1 LKVYA
6 TEPDNALANIAA
18 SELQIV
24 LHKNDHSTVNTTFAG
39 GKYLHINGAYET
51 LEINDSSAGAD
62 MEYDVSTGT
71 LKLYHTD
78 NMAEYKGKLS
88 LYGLNESDKQL
99 IIEDYFNGFTFYNLA
114 FEKGNLTIENTSGN
128 TNSVGY
134 FGWKNKFKLN
144 GELTIRGNTMVFLWL
159 GATGYNYDVNNIIEV
174 GTLKLLGNS
183 SLYYTADVS
192 DDVYAIVYAN
202 SLVLDTDGELYLD
215 AEDAG
220 GLTRVLSTN
229 DVTLTKCKEI
239 TLVAPDNYDTTL
251 TNSTYLRN
259 AVTTAIPGY
268 YASITQQSDIYDGYH
283 KTYHL
288 VSDSLYFSVSFDANG
303 GSGTMAPVKDV
314 QGYYILP
321 GCTLVPPEYEYELE
335 FQCWSDKYGDSN
347 YAEGSSFFLYSDVKF
362 YAKWKIASDH
372 IVSFDANGGSGSMTG
387 GSYKGG
393 YALPACS
400 FTAPSGKQFKC
411 WALGSAS
418 GMQFDTDATY
428 YLYKDVTFYAIWE
441 DIAVTEYNVTYSDNG
456 GNGTMVGDVVEAGGT
471 FTLENCTYEAPEGK
485 QFKGWAVGAV
495 NATPLKQA
503 GDQITIT
510 ADTIIYAIWEDIPVV
525 KYDVTFNANG
535 GTGTMSPV
543 EYAGTYTLPACTFTA
558 PDGKQFKGWS
568 TSANGEVIDGATY
581 NVTADVELFA
591 IWADIPH
598 NHDYGTTWESDAN
611 NHWNECACGDKAN
624 KAAHTDSNNDGKCDT
639 CEYQM
644 TNGGGNTETPDN
656 PDNPNN
662 TLDNPNNTPD
672 DPTDDKDGLGTG
684 AIIGI
689 VIGTGAII
697 GIVIGSALVVGI
709 GGFALF
715 WFVIKKKS
723 FADLIAV
730 FKKK

>member
-1 LKVYA
+1 MKIQLKSKLLGVLLVLAMLLTLGLGIGLQNSLVLKVYA

-24 LHKNDHSTVNTTFAG
+24 LHKNDHSTVNTTFEG

-71 LKLYHTD
+71 LKLYDTD
-78 NMAEYKGKLS
+78 NMAEYEGELS

-114 FEKGNLTIENTSGN
+114 FEKGNLTIENTSEN
-128 TNSVGY
+128 TNFVGS

-144 GELTIRGNTMVFLWL
+144 GELTIRGNTSVYLWL

-183 SLYYTADVS
+183 SLYYNANVS
-192 DDVYAIVYAN
+192 DDVYAIVSAN

-229 DVTLTKCKEI
+229 NVTLTKCKKI
-239 TLVAPDNYDTTL
+239 TLVAPDSYDTTL

-268 YASITQQSDIYDGYH
+268 YASIIQQGDIYDGYH
-283 KTYHL
+283 KTYRL

-314 QGYYILP
+314 QGNYILP
-321 GCTLVPPEYEYELE
+321 GCTLVPPKYDVDLE
-335 FQCWSDKYGDSN
+335 FQCWTDKSYGGSN
-347 YAEGSSFFLYSDVKF
+347 YAEGDSFFLYKDMIF
-362 YAKWKIASDH
+362 YAKWKLAGNH
-372 IVSFDANGGSGSMTG
+372 TVSFDANGGSGSMTG

-456 GNGTMVGDVVEAGGT
+456 GNGTMVGDVVEAGGP
-471 FTLENCTYEAPEGK
+471 FTLENCTYEAPDGYRFKAWAIGSVNGEQK
-485 QFKGWAVGAV
+485 QPGE
-495 NATPLKQA
+495 
-503 GDQITIT
+503 QITIT
-510 ADTIIYAIWEDIPVV
+510 AETYIYAIWEDIPEQHVHSHGSEW
-525 KYDVTFNANG
+525 KTD
-535 GTGTMSPV
+535 
-543 EYAGTYTLPACTFTA
+543 E
-558 PDGKQFKGWS
+558 
-568 TSANGEVIDGATY
+568 GE
-581 NVTADVELFA
+581 
-591 IWADIPH
+591 
-598 NHDYGTTWESDAN
+598 
-611 NHWNECACGDKAN
+611 HWNECECGDKAN
-624 KAAHTDSNNDGKCDT
+624 KAAHTDSNNDGKCDA
-639 CEYQM
+639 CNYQM
-644 TNGGGNTETPDN
+644 TPAAPDTDPTLDPKPDDTTPPADDKNDDNGGKKKLSG
-656 PDNPNN
+656 
-662 TLDNPNNTPD
+662 
-672 DPTDDKDGLGTG
+672 G
-684 AIIGI
+684 AI
-689 VIGTGAII
+689 A
-697 GIVIGSALVVGI
+697 GIVIGSTAGVCVFSVGI
-709 GGFALF
+709 FSLI

-723 FADLIAV
+723 FSDILMV
-730 FKKK
+730 FRK

>member
-1 LKVYA
+1 MKIQLKSKLLSILLVLAMLLTLELGIGLQNSLVLKVYA

-71 LKLYHTD
+71 LKLYDTD
-78 NMAEYKGKLS
+78 NMAEYESKLS

-128 TNSVGY
+128 TNSFGS

-144 GELTIRGNTMVFLWL
+144 GELTIRGNTSVYLWL

-183 SLYYTADVS
+183 SLYYTAEVS
-192 DDVYAIVYAN
+192 DDVYAIVSAN

-220 GLTRVLSTN
+220 GVEKVLYIN
-229 DVTLTKCKEI
+229 DITLSKCKSI
-239 TLVAPDNYDTTL
+239 TLASPNGYDENL
-251 TNSTYLRN
+251 TNSKYLRN
-259 AVTTAIPGY
+259 AVTTPIPGY
-268 YASITQQSDIYDGYH
+268 YASIIQQGDIYDGYH
-283 KTYHL
+283 KTYRL
-288 VSDSLYFSVSFDANG
+288 VSDSLYFSVSFDAKG

-321 GCTLVPPEYEYELE
+321 SCTLVPPKYDVDLE
-335 FQCWSDKYGDSN
+335 FQCWTDKSYGGSN
-347 YAEGSSFFLYSDVKF
+347 YAEGDSFFLYKDMTF
-362 YAKWKIASDH
+362 YAKWKLAGNH
-372 IVSFDANGGSGSMTG
+372 TVSFDANGGSGSMTG

-428 YLYKDVTFYAIWE
+428 YLYKDVTFYAVWE

-485 QFKGWAVGAV
+485 QFKGWAYAADGEIISETGFDVH
-495 NATPLKQA
+495 K
-503 GDQITIT
+503 
-510 ADTIIYAIWEDIPVV
+510 DTILYAIWEDIS
-525 KYDVTFNANG
+525 A
-535 GTGTMSPV
+535 
-543 EYAGTYTLPACTFTA
+543 TA
-558 PDGKQFKGWS
+558 PDTTPEENDPNHTHSYSEDWKQ
-568 TSANGEVIDGATY
+568 
-581 NVTADVELFA
+581 TADE
-591 IWADIPH
+591 H
-598 NHDYGTTWESDAN
+598 YK
-611 NHWNECACGDKAN
+611 ECACGAKQY
-624 KAAHTDSNNDGKCDT
+624 KGAHIDSNANGSCDVCGYVITENNDDA
-639 CEYQM
+639 
-644 TNGGGNTETPDN
+644 
-656 PDNPNN
+656 
-662 TLDNPNNTPD
+662 
-672 DPTDDKDGLGTG
+672 LGAG
-684 AIIGI
+684 AIIAI
-689 VIGTGAII
+689 VA
-697 GIVIGSALVVGI
+697 GSVVVGV
-709 GGFALF
+709 GGFSLY

-723 FADLIAV
+723 FADLIAT
-730 FKKK
+730 FKK

>member
-1 LKVYA
+1 MKTKFKSKLLSILLVLVMLLTLGIGIGLQNSLVLKVYA

-71 LKLYHTD
+71 LKLYDTD
-78 NMAEYKGKLS
+78 NMAEYEGKLS

-99 IIEDYFNGFTFYNLA
+99 IIEDYYNGFTFYNLA

-128 TNSVGY
+128 TNSVGS

-144 GELTIRGNTMVFLWL
+144 GELTIRGNTRVYLWL

-192 DDVYAIVYAN
+192 DDVYAIVSAN

-229 DVTLTKCKEI
+229 DVTLTKCKKI
-239 TLVAPDNYDTTL
+239 TLVAPDSYDTTL

-268 YASITQQSDIYDGYH
+268 YASITQQGDIYYGYH
-283 KTYHL
+283 KTYRL
-288 VSDSLYFSVSFDANG
+288 VSDSLYFSVSFDANS

-335 FQCWSDKYGDSN
+335 FQCWTDKSYGGSN
-347 YAEGSSFFLYSDVKF
+347 YAEGDSFFLYKDMTF
-362 YAKWKIASDH
+362 YAKWKLAGDH
-372 IVSFDANGGSGSMTG
+372 TVSFDANGGEGSMTG

-441 DIAVTEYNVTYSDNG
+441 DITYTVS
-456 GNGTMVGDVVEAGGT
+456 
-471 FTLENCTYEAPEGK
+471 
-485 QFKGWAVGAV
+485 
-495 NATPLKQA
+495 
-503 GDQITIT
+503 
-510 ADTIIYAIWEDIPVV
+510 
-525 KYDVTFNANG
+525 FNANG
-535 GTGTMSPV
+535 GSGTMLDETEQLGGYV
-543 EYAGTYTLPACTFTA
+543 LPECTFNA
-558 PDGKQFKGWS
+558 PTGKQFKCWAEG
-568 TSANGEVIDGATY
+568 SASGQQYDVGYEYDVTA
-581 NVTADVELFA
+581 NVTFYAVWE
-591 IWADIPH
+591 DIPGQH
-598 NHDYGTTWESDAN
+598 VHSHGSEWKTDAE
-611 NHWNECACGDKAN
+611 NHWNECTCGDKAN
-624 KAAHTDSNNDGKCDT
+624 VAPHADTNNDEKCDICSYAIPKAPSNNETEKPTEKPTDATESEKDDS
-639 CEYQM
+639 
-644 TNGGGNTETPDN
+644 TETEAPA
-656 PDNPNN
+656 
-662 TLDNPNNTPD
+662 
-672 DPTDDKDGLGTG
+672 DKGCGGCGSSAALSAL
-684 AIIGI
+684 AI
-689 VIGTGAII
+689 VA
-697 GIVIGSALVVGI
+697 VVGSALV
-709 GGFALF
+709 
-715 WFVIKKKS
+715 IKKKE
-723 FADLIAV
+723 D
-730 FKKK
+730 

>member
-1 LKVYA
+1 MKTKLKSKFLSILLVLAMLLTLGLGIGLQNSLVLKVYA

-71 LKLYHTD
+71 LKLYCTD

-128 TNSVGY
+128 TNSVGS

-144 GELTIRGNTMVFLWL
+144 GELTIRGNTRVYLWL

-183 SLYYTADVS
+183 SLYYTAYVS
-192 DDVYAIVYAN
+192 DDVYAIVSAN

-229 DVTLTKCKEI
+229 DVTLTKCKKI

-268 YASITQQSDIYDGYH
+268 YASITQQCDIYDEYY

-288 VSDSLYFSVSFDANG
+288 VSDSLYFSVSFDANR

-335 FQCWSDKYGDSN
+335 FQCWSDKSGDSN

-441 DIAVTEYNVTYSDNG
+441 DITVTEYNVTYSDNG
-456 GNGTMVGDVVEAGGT
+456 GNGTMVGDVVEADGT

-510 ADTIIYAIWEDIPVV
+510 AETIIYAIWEDLPAHTHTDTDGQWESNGRYHWHTCSCTEEFDKVEHS
-525 KYDVTFNANG
+525 G
-535 GTGTMSPV
+535 GTAT
-543 EYAGTYTLPACTFTA
+543 CTEKAVCSVCNAAYGNTA
-558 PDGKQFKGWS
+558 AHSHGSEWK
-568 TSANGEVIDGATY
+568 N
-581 NVTADVELFA
+581 
-591 IWADIPH
+591 
-598 NHDYGTTWESDAN
+598 DAN
-611 NHWNECACGDKAN
+611 EHWNECACGDKAN

-644 TNGGGNTETPDN
+644 STTPNT

-662 TLDNPNNTPD
+662 TPDNPNNTPD
-672 DPTDDKDGLGTG
+672 DPSDDKDGLGAG
-684 AIIGI
+684 AI
-689 VIGTGAII
+689 V
-697 GIVIGSALVVGI
+697 GIVIGSVAVVGI

>member
-1 LKVYA
+1 MKTKFKSKLLSILLVLVMLLTLGLGIGLKNSLVLKVYA

-71 LKLYHTD
+71 LKLYDTD
-78 NMAEYKGKLS
+78 NMAEYEGELS

-99 IIEDYFNGFTFYNLA
+99 IIEDYYNGFTFYNLA

-128 TNSVGY
+128 TNSVGS

-144 GELTIRGNTMVFLWL
+144 GELTIRGNTSVYLWL

-183 SLYYTADVS
+183 SLRYTADVS
-192 DDVYAIVYAN
+192 DDVYAIVSAN
-202 SLVLDTDGELYLD
+202 SLVLDTDGELHLD

-229 DVTLTKCKEI
+229 DVTLTKCKKI

-268 YASITQQSDIYDGYH
+268 YASIIQQGDIYDGYH
-283 KTYHL
+283 KTYRL
-288 VSDSLYFSVSFDANG
+288 VSDSLYFTVSFDANS
-303 GSGTMAPVKDV
+303 GSGTMDPVENV
-314 QGYYILP
+314 QGYYVLP
-321 GCTLVPPEYEYELE
+321 ECTLVPPKYDVDLE
-335 FQCWSDKYGDSN
+335 FQCWTDKSYGGSN
-347 YAEGSSFFLYSDVKF
+347 YAEGDSFFLYKDMIF

-372 IVSFDANGGSGSMTG
+372 TVSFDANGGSGSMTG

-393 YALPACS
+393 YTLPACS

-411 WALGSAS
+411 WSLDSAS
-418 GMQFDTDATY
+418 GIQFDTDATY

-441 DIAVTEYNVTYSDNG
+441 DIDVTEYNVTYSDNG

-471 FTLENCTYEAPEGK
+471 FTLDNCTFEAPEGK
-485 QFKGWAVGAV
+485 QFKAWAIGSV
-495 NATPLKQA
+495 NGEQKQP

-510 ADTIIYAIWEDIPVV
+510 AETYIYAIWEDIPVPPPSH
-525 KYDVTFNANG
+525 T
-535 GTGTMSPV
+535 
-543 EYAGTYTLPACTFTA
+543 
-558 PDGKQFKGWS
+558 
-568 TSANGEVIDGATY
+568 
-581 NVTADVELFA
+581 
-591 IWADIPH
+591 
-598 NHDYGTTWESDAN
+598 HDYGTAWKTDEGE
-611 NHWNECACGDKAN
+611 HWNECACGDKAN
-624 KAAHTDSNNDGKCDT
+624 KAAHTDSNNDGKCDV

-644 TNGGGNTETPDN
+644 STTPDN
-656 PDNPNN
+656 PDNPNDTPDNPDN
-662 TLDNPNNTPD
+662 TPDNPNTTP
-672 DPTDDKDGLGTG
+672 DDKDGLGAG
-684 AIIGI
+684 AI
-689 VIGTGAII
+689 V
-697 GIVIGSALVVGI
+697 GIVIGSVAVVGVGGV

>member
-1 LKVYA
+1 MKTKFKSKLLSILLVLVMLLTLGLGIGLQNSLVLKVYA

-71 LKLYHTD
+71 LKLYDTD
-78 NMAEYKGKLS
+78 NMAEYEGKLS

-99 IIEDYFNGFTFYNLA
+99 IIEDYYNGFTFYNLA

-128 TNSVGY
+128 TNSVGS

-144 GELTIRGNTMVFLWL
+144 GELTIRGNTRVYLWL

-192 DDVYAIVYAN
+192 DDVYAIVSAN

-229 DVTLTKCKEI
+229 DVTLTKCKKI
-239 TLVAPDNYDTTL
+239 TLVAPDSYDTTL

-268 YASITQQSDIYDGYH
+268 YASITQQGDIYDGYH
-283 KTYHL
+283 KTYRL
-288 VSDSLYFSVSFDANG
+288 VSDSLYFSVSFDAND

-314 QGYYILP
+314 QGNYILP
-321 GCTLVPPEYEYELE
+321 GCTLVPPKYDVDLE
-335 FQCWSDKYGDSN
+335 FQCWTDKSYGGSN
-347 YAEGSSFFLYSDVKF
+347 YAEGDSFFLYKDMTF
-362 YAKWKIASDH
+362 YAKWKLAGDH
-372 IVSFDANGGSGSMTG
+372 TVSFDANGGEGSMTG

-441 DIAVTEYNVTYSDNG
+441 DITYTVS
-456 GNGTMVGDVVEAGGT
+456 
-471 FTLENCTYEAPEGK
+471 
-485 QFKGWAVGAV
+485 
-495 NATPLKQA
+495 
-503 GDQITIT
+503 
-510 ADTIIYAIWEDIPVV
+510 
-525 KYDVTFNANG
+525 FNANG
-535 GTGTMSPV
+535 GSGTMLDETEQLGGYV
-543 EYAGTYTLPACTFTA
+543 LPECTFNA
-558 PDGKQFKGWS
+558 PTGKQFKCWAEG
-568 TSANGEVIDGATY
+568 SASGQQYDVGYEYDVTA
-581 NVTADVELFA
+581 NVTFYAVWE
-591 IWADIPH
+591 DIPGQH
-598 NHDYGTTWESDAN
+598 VHSHGSEWKTDAE

-624 KAAHTDSNNDGKCDT
+624 VAPHADTNNDEKCDT
-639 CEYQM
+639 CSYAMPKSPSNNE
-644 TNGGGNTETPDN
+644 TEKPTEKPTDATESEKDDSTETEAPA
-656 PDNPNN
+656 
-662 TLDNPNNTPD
+662 
-672 DPTDDKDGLGTG
+672 DKGCGGCGSSAALSAL
-684 AIIGI
+684 AI
-689 VIGTGAII
+689 VA
-697 GIVIGSALVVGI
+697 VVGSAL
-709 GGFALF
+709 
-715 WFVIKKKS
+715 VIKKKS
-723 FADLIAV
+723 LADLLGYL
-730 FKKK
+730 KK

>member
-1 LKVYA
+1 MKTKFKSKLLSILLVLVMLLTLGLGIGLQNSLVLKVCA

-71 LKLYHTD
+71 LKLYDTD
-78 NMAEYKGKLS
+78 NMAEYEGKLS

-99 IIEDYFNGFTFYNLA
+99 IIEDYYNGFTFYNLA

-128 TNSVGY
+128 TNSVGS

-144 GELTIRGNTMVFLWL
+144 GELTIRGNTLVYLWL

-183 SLYYTADVS
+183 SLYYTAEVS
-192 DDVYAIVYAN
+192 DDVYAIVSAN

-220 GLTRVLSTN
+220 GLTRVLNTN
-229 DVTLTKCKEI
+229 DVTLTKCKKI
-239 TLVAPDNYDTTL
+239 TLVAPDSYDTTL

-268 YASITQQSDIYDGYH
+268 YASITQQGDIYYGYH
-283 KTYHL
+283 KTYRL
-288 VSDSLYFSVSFDANG
+288 VSDSLYFSVSFDANS

-314 QGYYILP
+314 QGNYILP
-321 GCTLVPPEYEYELE
+321 GCTLVPPKYDVDLE
-335 FQCWSDKYGDSN
+335 FQCWTDKSYGGSN
-347 YAEGSSFFLYSDVKF
+347 YAEGDSFFLYKDMTF
-362 YAKWKIASDH
+362 YAKWKLAGDH
-372 IVSFDANGGSGSMTG
+372 TVSFDANGGEGSMTG

-441 DIAVTEYNVTYSDNG
+441 DITYTVS
-456 GNGTMVGDVVEAGGT
+456 
-471 FTLENCTYEAPEGK
+471 
-485 QFKGWAVGAV
+485 
-495 NATPLKQA
+495 
-503 GDQITIT
+503 
-510 ADTIIYAIWEDIPVV
+510 
-525 KYDVTFNANG
+525 FNANG
-535 GTGTMSPV
+535 GSGTMLDETEQLGGYV
-543 EYAGTYTLPACTFTA
+543 LPECTFNA
-558 PDGKQFKGWS
+558 PTGKQFKCWAEG
-568 TSANGEVIDGATY
+568 SASGQQYDVGYEYDVTA
-581 NVTADVELFA
+581 NVTFYAVWE
-591 IWADIPH
+591 DIPGQH
-598 NHDYGTTWESDAN
+598 VHSNGSEWKTDAE

-624 KAAHTDSNNDGKCDT
+624 VAPHADTNNDEKCDT
-639 CEYQM
+639 CSYAMPKAPSNNE
-644 TNGGGNTETPDN
+644 TEKPTEKPTDATESEKDDSTETEAPA
-656 PDNPNN
+656 
-662 TLDNPNNTPD
+662 
-672 DPTDDKDGLGTG
+672 DKGCGGCDSSAALSAL
-684 AIIGI
+684 AI
-689 VIGTGAII
+689 VA
-697 GIVIGSALVVGI
+697 VVGSALI
-709 GGFALF
+709 
-715 WFVIKKKS
+715 IKKKS
-723 FADLIAV
+723 LADILGYL
-730 FKKK
+730 KK

>member
-1 LKVYA
+1 MKTKFKSKLLSILLVLVMLLTLGLGIGLQNSLVLKVYA

-71 LKLYHTD
+71 LKLYDTD
-78 NMAEYKGKLS
+78 NMAEYEGKLS

-128 TNSVGY
+128 TNSVGS

-144 GELTIRGNTMVFLWL
+144 GELTIRGNTSVYLWL

-183 SLYYTADVS
+183 SLYYTAEVS
-192 DDVYAIVYAN
+192 DDVYAIVSAN

-229 DVTLTKCKEI
+229 DVTLTKCKKI
-239 TLVAPDNYDTTL
+239 TLVAPDSYDTTL

-268 YASITQQSDIYDGYH
+268 YASITQQGDIYDGYH
-283 KTYHL
+283 KTYRL

-314 QGYYILP
+314 QGNYILP
-321 GCTLVPPEYEYELE
+321 GCTLVPPKYDVDLE
-335 FQCWSDKYGDSN
+335 FQCWTDKSYGGSN
-347 YAEGSSFFLYSDVKF
+347 YAEGDSFFLYKDMTF
-362 YAKWKIASDH
+362 YAKWKLAGNH
-372 IVSFDANGGSGSMTG
+372 TVSFDANGGEGSMTG

-441 DIAVTEYNVTYSDNG
+441 DITYTVS
-456 GNGTMVGDVVEAGGT
+456 
-471 FTLENCTYEAPEGK
+471 
-485 QFKGWAVGAV
+485 
-495 NATPLKQA
+495 
-503 GDQITIT
+503 
-510 ADTIIYAIWEDIPVV
+510 
-525 KYDVTFNANG
+525 FNANG
-535 GTGTMSPV
+535 GSGTMLDETEQLGGYVFP
-543 EYAGTYTLPACTFTA
+543 ECTFNA
-558 PDGKQFKGWS
+558 PTGKQFKCWAEG
-568 TSANGEVIDGATY
+568 SASGQQYDVGYEYDVTA
-581 NVTADVELFA
+581 NVTFYAVWE
-591 IWADIPH
+591 DIPGQH
-598 NHDYGTTWESDAN
+598 VHSHGSEWKTDAE

-624 KAAHTDSNNDGKCDT
+624 VAPHADTNNDEKCDT
-639 CEYQM
+639 CSYAMPKAPSNNE
-644 TNGGGNTETPDN
+644 TEKPTEKPTDATESEKDDSTETEAPA
-656 PDNPNN
+656 
-662 TLDNPNNTPD
+662 
-672 DPTDDKDGLGTG
+672 DKGCGG
-684 AIIGI
+684 CGSSVAISALAI
-689 VIGTGAII
+689 VA
-697 GIVIGSALVVGI
+697 VVGSAL
-709 GGFALF
+709 
-715 WFVIKKKS
+715 VIKKKS
-723 FADLIAV
+723 LADLLGYL
-730 FKKK
+730 KK

>member
-1 LKVYA
+1 MKTKFKSKLLSILLVLVMLLTLGLGIGLQNSLVLKVYA

-71 LKLYHTD
+71 LKLYDTD
-78 NMAEYKGKLS
+78 NMAEYEGKLS

-99 IIEDYFNGFTFYNLA
+99 IIEDYYNGFTFYNLA

-128 TNSVGY
+128 TNSVGS

-144 GELTIRGNTMVFLWL
+144 GELTIRGNTRVYLWL

-192 DDVYAIVYAN
+192 DDVYAIVSAN

-229 DVTLTKCKEI
+229 DVTLTKCKKI
-239 TLVAPDNYDTTL
+239 TLVAPDSYDTTL

-268 YASITQQSDIYDGYH
+268 YASITQQGDIYDGYH
-283 KTYHL
+283 KTYRL

-321 GCTLVPPEYEYELE
+321 GCTLVPPKYDVDLE
-335 FQCWSDKYGDSN
+335 FQCWTDKSYGGSN
-347 YAEGSSFFLYSDVKF
+347 YAEGDSFFLYRDVKF

-411 WALGSAS
+411 WAVGSAS

-471 FTLENCTYEAPEGK
+471 FTLENCTYEAPDGYRFKAWAIGSVNGEQK
-485 QFKGWAVGAV
+485 QPGE
-495 NATPLKQA
+495 
-503 GDQITIT
+503 QITIT
-510 ADTIIYAIWEDIPVV
+510 GETYIYAIWENIPEQHV
-525 KYDVTFNANG
+525 
-535 GTGTMSPV
+535 
-543 EYAGTYTLPACTFTA
+543 
-558 PDGKQFKGWS
+558 
-568 TSANGEVIDGATY
+568 
-581 NVTADVELFA
+581 
-591 IWADIPH
+591 
-598 NHDYGTTWESDAN
+598 HDYGTAWKTDAN
-611 NHWNECACGDKAN
+611 EHWNECACGDKAN
-624 KAAHTDSNNDGKCDT
+624 VAPHADTNNDEKCDACAYAMPKAEENDPSAPT
-639 CEYQM
+639 PDLPNTSTDKPTDATESEKDDS
-644 TNGGGNTETPDN
+644 TETEAPA
-656 PDNPNN
+656 
-662 TLDNPNNTPD
+662 
-672 DPTDDKDGLGTG
+672 DKGCGGCGSSAALSAL
-684 AIIGI
+684 AI
-689 VIGTGAII
+689 VA
-697 GIVIGSALVVGI
+697 VVGSALV
-709 GGFALF
+709 
-715 WFVIKKKS
+715 IKKKE
-723 FADLIAV
+723 D
-730 FKKK
+730 

>member
-1 LKVYA
+1 MKIQLKSKLLSILLVLAMLLTLGLGIGLQNSLVLKVYA

-71 LKLYHTD
+71 LKLYDTD
-78 NMAEYKGKLS
+78 NMAEYESKLS

-128 TNSVGY
+128 TNSVGS

-144 GELTIRGNTMVFLWL
+144 GELTIRGNTSVYLWL

-183 SLYYTADVS
+183 SLYYTAEVS
-192 DDVYAIVYAN
+192 DDVYAIVSAN

-229 DVTLTKCKEI
+229 DVTLTKCKKI

-268 YASITQQSDIYDGYH
+268 YASITQQGDVYDGYH
-283 KTYHL
+283 KTYRL

-314 QGYYILP
+314 QGNYILP
-321 GCTLVPPEYEYELE
+321 GCTLVPPKYDVDLE
-335 FQCWSDKYGDSN
+335 FQCWTDKSYGGSN
-347 YAEGSSFFLYSDVKF
+347 YAEGDSFFLYKDMTF
-362 YAKWKIASDH
+362 YAKWKLAGNH
-372 IVSFDANGGSGSMTG
+372 TVSFDANGGEGSMTG
-387 GSYKGG
+387 GSFTGG
-393 YALPACS
+393 YTLPSCS

-441 DIAVTEYNVTYSDNG
+441 DLPAHTHTDTDGQWES
-456 GNGTMVGDVVEAGGT
+456 NGTYHWHTCSCTEEFDKVEHSGGT
-471 FTLENCTYEAPEGK
+471 ATCTAKAKCDVCGK
-485 QFKGWAVGAV
+485 EY
-495 NATPLKQA
+495 
-503 GDQITIT
+503 GDILAHTHGT
-510 ADTIIYAIWEDIPVV
+510 EWKNDAD
-525 KYDVTFNANG
+525 
-535 GTGTMSPV
+535 
-543 EYAGTYTLPACTFTA
+543 
-558 PDGKQFKGWS
+558 
-568 TSANGEVIDGATY
+568 
-581 NVTADVELFA
+581 
-591 IWADIPH
+591 
-598 NHDYGTTWESDAN
+598 
-611 NHWNECACGDKAN
+611 NHWNECDCGDKAN
-624 KAAHTDSNNDGKCDT
+624 IAAHADINTDGKCDV
-639 CEYQM
+639 CAYAM
-644 TNGGGNTETPDN
+644 PVSN
-656 PDNPNN
+656 
-662 TLDNPNNTPD
+662 LDTD
-672 DPTDDKDGLGTG
+672 ATDATDDESKSDDETDAPTERGCGG
-684 AIIGI
+684 CGSSAAISALAI
-689 VIGTGAII
+689 VA
-697 GIVIGSALVVGI
+697 VVGSALV
-709 GGFALF
+709 
-715 WFVIKKKS
+715 IKKKE
-723 FADLIAV
+723 D
-730 FKKK
+730 

>member
-1 LKVYA
+1 MKTKFKSKLLGVLLVLAMFLTLGLGIGLQNSLVLKVYA

-71 LKLYHTD
+71 LKLYYTD

-99 IIEDYFNGFTFYNLA
+99 IIEDYYNGFIFYNLA
-114 FEKGNLTIENTSGN
+114 FEKGNLIIENTSGN
-128 TNSVGY
+128 DNYIGS
-134 FGWKNKFKLN
+134 FGWKNRFKIN
-144 GELTIRGNTMVFLWL
+144 GELTIRGNTSVYIWL
-159 GATGYNYDVNNIIEV
+159 AATGYNYDVNNIIEV

-183 SLYYTADVS
+183 SLHYTSDLS
-192 DDVYAIVYAN
+192 DDVYAIVSAN

-220 GLTRVLSTN
+220 GLTRVLNTN
-229 DVTLTKCKEI
+229 DVTLIKCKKI
-239 TLVAPDNYDTTL
+239 TLVAPDSYDTTL

-268 YASITQQSDIYDGYH
+268 YASIIQQGDIYDGYH
-283 KTYHL
+283 KTYRL

-321 GCTLVPPEYEYELE
+321 GCTLVPPEYEYEYELE
-335 FQCWSDKYGDSN
+335 FQCWTDKSYGGSN
-347 YAEGSSFFLYSDVKF
+347 YAEGDSFFLYKDMTF
-362 YAKWKIASDH
+362 YAKWKLAGDH
-372 IVSFDANGGSGSMTG
+372 TVSFDANGGEGSMTG

-441 DIAVTEYNVTYSDNG
+441 DIAVTEYIVTYSDNG

-503 GDQITIT
+503 GEQITIT
-510 ADTIIYAIWEDIPVV
+510 ADTIIYAIWEDIPTQHV
-525 KYDVTFNANG
+525 
-535 GTGTMSPV
+535 
-543 EYAGTYTLPACTFTA
+543 
-558 PDGKQFKGWS
+558 
-568 TSANGEVIDGATY
+568 
-581 NVTADVELFA
+581 
-591 IWADIPH
+591 H
-598 NHDYGTTWESDAN
+598 NHGTIWVTDEN
-611 NHWNECACGDKAN
+611 EHWNECACGDKAN

-656 PDNPNN
+656 PNN
-662 TLDNPNNTPD
+662 TPDNPNNTPD
-672 DPTDDKDGLGTG
+672 DPSDDKDGLGAG
-684 AIIGI
+684 AI
-689 VIGTGAII
+689 V
-697 GIVIGSALVVGI
+697 GIVIGSVAVVGI

-730 FKKK
+730 FKK

>member
-1 LKVYA
+1 MKTKFKSKLLSILLVLAMLLTLGLGIGLQNSLVLKVYA

-71 LKLYHTD
+71 LKLYDTD
-78 NMAEYKGKLS
+78 NMAEYEGKLS

-99 IIEDYFNGFTFYNLA
+99 IIEDYYNGFTFYNLA

-128 TNSVGY
+128 TNSVGS

-144 GELTIRGNTMVFLWL
+144 GELTIRGNTRVYLWL

-192 DDVYAIVYAN
+192 DDVYAIVSAN
-202 SLVLDTDGELYLD
+202 SLVLDTDGELYLN

-229 DVTLTKCKEI
+229 DVTLTKCKKI
-239 TLVAPDNYDTTL
+239 TLVAPDSYDTTL

-268 YASITQQSDIYDGYH
+268 YASITQQGDIYDGYH
-283 KTYHL
+283 KTYRL
-288 VSDSLYFSVSFDANG
+288 VSDSLYFSVSFDANS

-335 FQCWSDKYGDSN
+335 FQCWTDKSYGGSN
-347 YAEGSSFFLYSDVKF
+347 YAEGDSFFLYKDMTF
-362 YAKWKIASDH
+362 YAKWKLAGNH
-372 IVSFDANGGSGSMTG
+372 TVSFEADGGEGSMTG
-387 GSYKGG
+387 GSFTGG
-393 YALPACS
+393 YTLPSCS

-471 FTLENCTYEAPEGK
+471 FTLENCTYEAPDGYRFKAWAIGSVNGEQK
-485 QFKGWAVGAV
+485 QPGE
-495 NATPLKQA
+495 
-503 GDQITIT
+503 QITIT
-510 ADTIIYAIWEDIPVV
+510 GETYIYAIWENIPEQHV
-525 KYDVTFNANG
+525 
-535 GTGTMSPV
+535 
-543 EYAGTYTLPACTFTA
+543 
-558 PDGKQFKGWS
+558 
-568 TSANGEVIDGATY
+568 
-581 NVTADVELFA
+581 
-591 IWADIPH
+591 
-598 NHDYGTTWESDAN
+598 HDYGTAWKTDAN
-611 NHWNECACGDKAN
+611 EHWNECACGDKAN
-624 KAAHTDSNNDGKCDT
+624 KASHTDSNNDSKCDT

-644 TNGGGNTETPDN
+644 STAPDN
-656 PDNPNN
+656 SDNPN
-662 TLDNPNNTPD
+662 DTPD
-672 DPTDDKDGLGTG
+672 DPTDDETEAPADKGCGGCGSSAALSAL
-684 AIIGI
+684 AI
-689 VIGTGAII
+689 VA
-697 GIVIGSALVVGI
+697 VVGSALV
-709 GGFALF
+709 
-715 WFVIKKKS
+715 IKKKE
-723 FADLIAV
+723 D
-730 FKKK
+730 

>member
-1 LKVYA
+1 MKTKFKSKLLGVLLVLAMLLTLGLGIGLQNSLVLKVYA

-71 LKLYHTD
+71 LKLYYTD

-99 IIEDYFNGFTFYNLA
+99 IIEDYYNGFTFYNLA

-128 TNSVGY
+128 TNFVGN

-144 GELTIRGNTMVFLWL
+144 GELTIRGNTMVRPWL

-220 GLTRVLSTN
+220 GLTRVLNTN
-229 DVTLTKCKEI
+229 DVTLIKCKKI
-239 TLVAPDNYDTTL
+239 TLVAPDSYDTTL

-268 YASITQQSDIYDGYH
+268 YASIIQQGDIYDGYH
-283 KTYHL
+283 KTYRL

-335 FQCWSDKYGDSN
+335 FQYWTDKSYGGSN
-347 YAEGSSFFLYSDVKF
+347 YAEGDSFFLYKDMTF
-362 YAKWKIASDH
+362 YAKWKLAGDH
-372 IVSFDANGGSGSMTG
+372 TVSFDANGGSGSMTG

-456 GNGTMVGDVVEAGGT
+456 GNGTMVGDVVEAGAT

-485 QFKGWAVGAV
+485 QFKGWAY
-495 NATPLKQA
+495 
-503 GDQITIT
+503 T
-510 ADTIIYAIWEDIPVV
+510 ADGEIISETGFDVHKDTILYAIWEDIS
-525 KYDVTFNANG
+525 A
-535 GTGTMSPV
+535 
-543 EYAGTYTLPACTFTA
+543 TA
-558 PDGKQFKGWS
+558 PDTTPEENDPNHTHSYSEDWKQ
-568 TSANGEVIDGATY
+568 
-581 NVTADVELFA
+581 TADE
-591 IWADIPH
+591 H
-598 NHDYGTTWESDAN
+598 YK
-611 NHWNECACGDKAN
+611 ECACGAKQY
-624 KAAHTDSNNDGKCDT
+624 KGAHIDSNANGSCDVCGYVITESNDGA
-639 CEYQM
+639 
-644 TNGGGNTETPDN
+644 
-656 PDNPNN
+656 
-662 TLDNPNNTPD
+662 
-672 DPTDDKDGLGTG
+672 LG
-684 AIIGI
+684 A
-689 VIGTGAII
+689 GAII
-697 GIVIGSALVVGI
+697 GIVIGSVAVVGV

>member
-1 LKVYA
+1 MKTKFKSKLLSILLVLAMLLTLGLGIGLQNSLVLKVYA

-71 LKLYHTD
+71 LKLYYTD

-114 FEKGNLTIENTSGN
+114 FEKGNLTIENTSEN
-128 TNSVGY
+128 TNVVGS

-144 GELTIRGNTMVFLWL
+144 GELTIRGNTEVCPWL

-174 GTLKLLGNS
+174 GTLKLIGNS
-183 SLYYTADVS
+183 SLNYTADIS
-192 DDVYAIVYAN
+192 DDVYAIVSAN

-220 GLTRVLSTN
+220 GLTRVLNTN
-229 DVTLTKCKEI
+229 DVTLIKCKKI
-239 TLVAPDNYDTTL
+239 TLVAPDSYDTTL

-268 YASITQQSDIYDGYH
+268 YASIIQQGDIYDGYH
-283 KTYHL
+283 KTYRL
-288 VSDSLYFSVSFDANG
+288 VSDSLYFSVSFDANS

-314 QGYYILP
+314 QGKYILP

-335 FQCWSDKYGDSN
+335 FQCWTDKSYGGSN
-347 YAEGSSFFLYSDVKF
+347 YAEGDSFFLYKDMTF
-362 YAKWKIASDH
+362 YAKWKLAGDH
-372 IVSFDANGGSGSMTG
+372 TVSFDANGGEGSMTG
-387 GSYKGG
+387 GSFTGG
-393 YALPACS
+393 YTLPSCS

-428 YLYKDVTFYAIWE
+428 YLYKDVTFYAVWE

-485 QFKGWAVGAV
+485 RFKAWAIGSV
-495 NATPLKQA
+495 NGEQKQP
-503 GDQITIT
+503 GEEITIT
-510 ADTIIYAIWEDIPVV
+510 AETYIYAIWEDIPEQHVHSYGSEW
-525 KYDVTFNANG
+525 KTD
-535 GTGTMSPV
+535 
-543 EYAGTYTLPACTFTA
+543 E
-558 PDGKQFKGWS
+558 
-568 TSANGEVIDGATY
+568 GE
-581 NVTADVELFA
+581 
-591 IWADIPH
+591 
-598 NHDYGTTWESDAN
+598 
-611 NHWNECACGDKAN
+611 HWNECACGDKAN
-624 KAAHTDSNNDGKCDT
+624 KAAHTDSTGDGKCDA
-639 CEYQM
+639 CDYQM
-644 TNGGGNTETPDN
+644 TPAAPDTDPTPDPEPDDTTPPADDKNDDNGGKKKLSG
-656 PDNPNN
+656 
-662 TLDNPNNTPD
+662 
-672 DPTDDKDGLGTG
+672 G
-684 AIIGI
+684 AI
-689 VIGTGAII
+689 A
-697 GIVIGSALVVGI
+697 GIVIGSVAGVCVVSVGI
-709 GGFALF
+709 FSLI

-723 FADLIAV
+723 FSDLLMV
-730 FKKK
+730 FRK

>member
-1 LKVYA
+1 MKIQLKLKLLSILLVLVMLLTLGLGIGLQNSLVLKVYA

-51 LEINDSSAGAD
+51 LQINNSSSGAD

-71 LKLYHTD
+71 LKLYDTD
-78 NMAEYKGKLS
+78 NMAEYESKLS

-128 TNSVGY
+128 TNSVGS

-144 GELTIRGNTMVFLWL
+144 GELTIRGNTLVYLWL

-183 SLYYTADVS
+183 SLYYTAEVS
-192 DDVYAIVYAN
+192 DDVYAIVSAN
-202 SLVLDTDGELYLD
+202 SLVLDTDGVLYLD

-229 DVTLTKCKEI
+229 DVTLTKCKKI

-251 TNSTYLRN
+251 TNSKYLRN

-268 YASITQQSDIYDGYH
+268 YASITQHGDIYDGYH

-288 VSDSLYFSVSFDANG
+288 VSDSLYFSVSFYANG

-314 QGYYILP
+314 RGYYILP

-335 FQCWSDKYGDSN
+335 FQCWSDESSGGSN
-347 YAEGSSFFLYSDVKF
+347 YAEGSSIFLYSDVKF
-362 YAKWKIASDH
+362 YAKWKIASNH
-372 IVSFDANGGSGSMTG
+372 TVSFDANGGSGSMTG

-411 WALGSAS
+411 WALDSAS

-441 DIAVTEYNVTYSDNG
+441 DLPVHTHTDTDGQWESNGRYHWHACSCTEEFDK
-456 GNGTMVGDVVEAGGT
+456 VEHSGGT
-471 FTLENCTYEAPEGK
+471 ATCTAKAKCDVCGK
-485 QFKGWAVGAV
+485 EY
-495 NATPLKQA
+495 
-503 GDQITIT
+503 GDILAHTHGT
-510 ADTIIYAIWEDIPVV
+510 EWKNDAD
-525 KYDVTFNANG
+525 
-535 GTGTMSPV
+535 
-543 EYAGTYTLPACTFTA
+543 
-558 PDGKQFKGWS
+558 
-568 TSANGEVIDGATY
+568 
-581 NVTADVELFA
+581 
-591 IWADIPH
+591 
-598 NHDYGTTWESDAN
+598 

-624 KAAHTDSNNDGKCDT
+624 IAAHADINTDGKCDVCAYAMPVSNIDT
-639 CEYQM
+639 
-644 TNGGGNTETPDN
+644 DA
-656 PDNPNN
+656 
-662 TLDNPNNTPD
+662 
-672 DPTDDKDGLGTG
+672 TDDESKSDDETDAPAEKGCRGCGSSAALSAL
-684 AIIGI
+684 AI
-689 VIGTGAII
+689 VA
-697 GIVIGSALVVGI
+697 VVGSALV
-709 GGFALF
+709 
-715 WFVIKKKS
+715 IKKKE
-723 FADLIAV
+723 D
-730 FKKK
+730 

>member
-1 LKVYA
+1 MKTKFKSKLLSILLVLVMLLTLGLGIGLQNSLVLKVYA

-71 LKLYHTD
+71 LKLYDTD
-78 NMAEYKGKLS
+78 NMAEYEGKLS

-99 IIEDYFNGFTFYNLA
+99 IIEDYYNGFTFYNLA

-128 TNSVGY
+128 TNSVGS

-144 GELTIRGNTMVFLWL
+144 GELTIRGNTRVYLWL

-183 SLYYTADVS
+183 SLYYTAEVS
-192 DDVYAIVYAN
+192 DDVYAIVSAN

-229 DVTLTKCKEI
+229 DVTLTKCKKI
-239 TLVAPDNYDTTL
+239 TLVAPDSYDTTL

-268 YASITQQSDIYDGYH
+268 YASITQQGDIYDGYH
-283 KTYHL
+283 KTYRL
-288 VSDSLYFSVSFDANG
+288 VSDSLYFSVSFDAND

-314 QGYYILP
+314 QGNYILP
-321 GCTLVPPEYEYELE
+321 GCTLVPPKYDVDLE
-335 FQCWSDKYGDSN
+335 FQCWTDKSYGGSN
-347 YAEGSSFFLYSDVKF
+347 YAEGDSFFLYKDMTF
-362 YAKWKIASDH
+362 YAKWKLAGDH
-372 IVSFDANGGSGSMTG
+372 TVSFDANGGEGSMTG

-441 DIAVTEYNVTYSDNG
+441 DITYTVS
-456 GNGTMVGDVVEAGGT
+456 
-471 FTLENCTYEAPEGK
+471 
-485 QFKGWAVGAV
+485 
-495 NATPLKQA
+495 
-503 GDQITIT
+503 
-510 ADTIIYAIWEDIPVV
+510 
-525 KYDVTFNANG
+525 FNANG
-535 GTGTMSPV
+535 GSGTMLDETEQLGGYV
-543 EYAGTYTLPACTFTA
+543 LPECTFNA
-558 PDGKQFKGWS
+558 PTGKQFKCWAEG
-568 TSANGEVIDGATY
+568 SASGQQYDVGYEYDVTA
-581 NVTADVELFA
+581 NVTFYAVWE
-591 IWADIPH
+591 DIPGQH
-598 NHDYGTTWESDAN
+598 VHSHGSEWKTDAE

-624 KAAHTDSNNDGKCDT
+624 VAPHADTNNDEKCDT
-639 CEYQM
+639 CSYAMPKSPSNNE
-644 TNGGGNTETPDN
+644 TEKPTEK
-656 PDNPNN
+656 
-662 TLDNPNNTPD
+662 
-672 DPTDDKDGLGTG
+672 PTDATDKPTDATEGEKDDSAETEAPADKTFNGCGSSIALSVVVAVGVLGT
-684 AIIGI
+684 
-689 VIGTGAII
+689 
-697 GIVIGSALVVGI
+697 ALVV
-709 GGFALF
+709 
-715 WFVIKKKS
+715 KR
-723 FADLIAV
+723 
-730 FKKK
+730 

>member
-1 LKVYA
+1 MKTKFKSKLLGVLLVLAMLLTLGLGIGLQNSLVLKVYA
-6 TEPDNALANIAA
+6 TVPDNALANIAA

-71 LKLYHTD
+71 LKLYYTD

-99 IIEDYFNGFTFYNLA
+99 IIEDYYNGFTFYNLA

-128 TNSVGY
+128 TNSVGS

-144 GELTIRGNTMVFLWL
+144 GELTIRGNTMVRPWL
-159 GATGYNYDVNNIIEV
+159 GATGYNDDVNNIIEV

-183 SLYYTADVS
+183 SLNYTAYVS
-192 DDVYAIVYAN
+192 DDVYAIVSAN

-215 AEDAG
+215 AEKAG

-229 DVTLTKCKEI
+229 DVTLTKCKKI
-239 TLVAPDNYDTTL
+239 TLVAPDGYDKTL

-268 YASITQQSDIYDGYH
+268 YASIIQQGDIYDGYH
-283 KTYHL
+283 KTYRL
-288 VSDSLYFSVSFDANG
+288 VSDSLYFSVLFDANG

-314 QGYYILP
+314 QGKYILP

-335 FQCWSDKYGDSN
+335 FQCWTDKSYGGSN
-347 YAEGSSFFLYSDVKF
+347 YAEGDSFFLYKDMTF
-362 YAKWKIASDH
+362 YAKWKLAGDH
-372 IVSFDANGGSGSMTG
+372 TVSFDANGGEGSMTG

-411 WALGSAS
+411 WALDSAS

-441 DIAVTEYNVTYSDNG
+441 D
-456 GNGTMVGDVVEAGGT
+456 
-471 FTLENCTYEAPEGK
+471 
-485 QFKGWAVGAV
+485 
-495 NATPLKQA
+495 
-503 GDQITIT
+503 
-510 ADTIIYAIWEDIPVV
+510 
-525 KYDVTFNANG
+525 
-535 GTGTMSPV
+535 
-543 EYAGTYTLPACTFTA
+543 LPAHTHTDA
-558 PDGKQFKGWS
+558 DGQ
-568 TSANGEVIDGATY
+568 
-581 NVTADVELFA
+581 
-591 IWADIPH
+591 
-598 NHDYGTTWESDAN
+598 WESDGTYHWHTCSCTEEFDKVEHSGGTATCTEKAVCSVCN
-611 NHWNECACGDKAN
+611 AAYGNTAAHNHGTEWQKNADEHWNECACGDKAN
-624 KAAHTDSNNDGKCDT
+624 KASHTDSNNDGKCDT

-644 TNGGGNTETPDN
+644 STAPDN
-656 PDNPNN
+656 PDNPNGI
-662 TLDNPNNTPD
+662 PD
-672 DPTDDKDGLGTG
+672 DPTDDETEAPADKGCGSSA
-684 AIIGI
+684 AISALAI
-689 VIGTGAII
+689 VA
-697 GIVIGSALVVGI
+697 VVGSALV
-709 GGFALF
+709 
-715 WFVIKKKS
+715 IKKKE
-723 FADLIAV
+723 D
-730 FKKK
+730 

>member
-1 LKVYA
+1 MKTKFKSKLLSILLVLAMLLTLGLGIGLQNSLVLKVYA

-71 LKLYHTD
+71 LKLYDTD
-78 NMAEYKGKLS
+78 NMAEYEGELS

-99 IIEDYFNGFTFYNLA
+99 IIEDYYNGFTFYNLA
-114 FEKGNLTIENTSGN
+114 FEKGNLTIENTSEN
-128 TNSVGY
+128 TNYVGS
-134 FGWKNKFKLN
+134 FGWKNRFKLN
-144 GELTIRGNTMVFLWL
+144 GELTIRGNTSVYLWL

-183 SLYYTADVS
+183 SLYYTAEIS
-192 DDVYAIVYAN
+192 DDVYAIVSAN
-202 SLVLDTDGELYLD
+202 SLVLDTDGELHLD

-229 DVTLTKCKEI
+229 DVTLTKCKKI
-239 TLVAPDNYDTTL
+239 TLVAPDSYDTTL

-268 YASITQQSDIYDGYH
+268 YASITQYGDTYDGYR
-283 KTYHL
+283 KTYRL
-288 VSDSLYFSVSFDANG
+288 ISDSLYFSISFDANGGTGTMDPVENVQGYYVLPECTLVPPKYDVDLEFQCWTDKSYGGSNYAEGDSFFLYKDMTFYAKWKLAGNHTVSFDANG
-303 GSGTMAPVKDV
+303 G
-314 QGYYILP
+314 
-321 GCTLVPPEYEYELE
+321 E
-335 FQCWSDKYGDSN
+335 
-347 YAEGSSFFLYSDVKF
+347 
-362 YAKWKIASDH
+362 
-372 IVSFDANGGSGSMTG
+372 GSMTG
-387 GSYKGG
+387 GSFTGG
-393 YALPACS
+393 YTLPSCS

-428 YLYKDVTFYAIWE
+428 YLYKDVTFYAVWE

-510 ADTIIYAIWEDIPVV
+510 ADTIIYAIWEDIPV
-525 KYDVTFNANG
+525 
-535 GTGTMSPV
+535 PP
-543 EYAGTYTLPACTFTA
+543 PAHT
-558 PDGKQFKGWS
+558 
-568 TSANGEVIDGATY
+568 
-581 NVTADVELFA
+581 
-591 IWADIPH
+591 
-598 NHDYGTTWESDAN
+598 HDYGTTWKTDEGE
-611 NHWNECACGDKAN
+611 HWNECACGDKAN
-624 KAAHTDSNNDGKCDT
+624 KAAHADNDNNGKCDT

-644 TNGGGNTETPDN
+644 STTPDN
-656 PDNPNN
+656 PDNPNDTPDNPDN
-662 TLDNPNNTPD
+662 TPDNPNTTPD
-672 DPTDDKDGLGTG
+672 DPADDKDGLG
-684 AIIGI
+684 A
-689 VIGTGAII
+689 GAII
-697 GIVIGSALVVGI
+697 GIVIGSVAVAGV

-715 WFVIKKKS
+715 WFVIKKKTWAE
-723 FADLIAV
+723 FLAI
-730 FKKK
+730 FKKG